1 MSDETERVKV
11 YRLVVI
17 GPEEM
22 ADYLANTKYPN
33 WCMNPIV
40 METDVREVQWS
51 DDHPLNRQGHEKVFA
66 ELFAAPKPN
75 AAQQFAAAGEHF
87 ALAAEAGGVEVA
99 VQPCVV
105 ACSTEDA
112 STLVAA
118 GLGGI
123 VEDYGDGTALV
134 SIGSREAGADD
145 DRPDEFMRGFA
156 EGARRAE
163 AEAWEVLRDALAPDP
178 LRGES
183 EPVLTLPEGVTLA
196 TAVGH
201 VAGALA
207 EVKRHA
213 LMVSVQAESRE
224 GGTLWVRVDS
234 LGTVVAQH
242 DDSTVTIRLGGKP

>member
-1 MSDETERVKV
+1 MTLDE
-11 YRLVVI
+11 VI
-17 GPEEM
+17 ETIEGWYAESGYGPE
-22 ADYLANTKYPN
+22 AASLAHDVLCMLRELRCEPPN
-33 WCMNPIV
+33 P
-40 METDVREVQWS
+40 
-51 DDHPLNRQGHEKVFA
+51 
-66 ELFAAPKPN
+66 PN

-183 EPVLTLPEGVTLA
+183 EPILTLPDGVTLA
-196 TAVGH
+196 AAVGH
-201 VAGALA
+201 VAAALA
-207 EVKRHA
+207 DMKR
-213 LMVSVQAESRE
+213 SGS
-224 GGTLWVRVDS
+224 
-234 LGTVVAQH
+234 
-242 DDSTVTIRLGGKP
+242 KP